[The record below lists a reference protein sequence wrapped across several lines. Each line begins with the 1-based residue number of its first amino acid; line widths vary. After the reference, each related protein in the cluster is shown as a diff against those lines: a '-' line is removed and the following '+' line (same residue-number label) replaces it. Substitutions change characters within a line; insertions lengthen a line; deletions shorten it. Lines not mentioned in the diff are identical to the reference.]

1 MLRRLLLT
9 LGLLGALACVVMQL
23 NDPDPLRW
31 MAVYGLTAALYAAAL
46 FGRGS
51 PAIAGMLALGALLW
65 ALRIASRL
73 DDATLALGFDSE
85 ELRELGGLA
94 LAGLSALALGRFGI
108 LKRDRP
114 EEANGR

>member
-9 LGLLGALACVVMQL
+9 LGLLSALACVAVQL
-23 NDPDPLRW
+23 NDPDPLQW

-51 PAIAGMLALGALLW
+51 PAISGMLALGALLW

-73 DDATLALGFDSE
+73 DSPTLALGFDSE

-94 LAGLSALALGRFGI
+94 LVGLSALALGRFGTI
-108 LKRDRP
+108 KRDRP
-114 EEANGR
+114 GEASGR